1 MAETNYEDRK
11 DLDFITDFLARNPYT
26 TPDGRVLTGEAGALE
41 FIELFFPDEAGKF
54 KAE

>member
-1 MAETNYEDRK
+1 MAEIDSEDRK

-41 FIELFFPDEAGKF
+41 FIELFFPDEVTKF
-54 KAE
+54 RDD